1 MKTPIKSN
9 PKQTKYI
16 EQLEGK
22 CKSQE
27 EKITM
32 LEHKLDWLE
41 EQIRLN
47 QHKKFG
53 SSSEKTTF
61 EDQMALVFNEAEG
74 FQKDD
79 LPEPTIEEITYKRKK
94 KVGHKNEMLKDLPTE
109 IITYELAEADQAC
122 PDCGDNRHVM
132 GKEVRR
138 EL

>member
-1 MKTPIKSN
+1 MKIPIKSN

-27 EKITM
+27 EKIIM

-61 EDQMALVFNEAEG
+61 DDQMTLVFNETEG
-74 FQKDD
+74 FEKDD
-79 LPEPTIEEITYKRKK
+79 LP
-94 KVGHKNEMLKDLPTE
+94 
-109 IITYELAEADQAC
+109 
-122 PDCGDNRHVM
+122 
-132 GKEVRR
+132 
-138 EL
+138 